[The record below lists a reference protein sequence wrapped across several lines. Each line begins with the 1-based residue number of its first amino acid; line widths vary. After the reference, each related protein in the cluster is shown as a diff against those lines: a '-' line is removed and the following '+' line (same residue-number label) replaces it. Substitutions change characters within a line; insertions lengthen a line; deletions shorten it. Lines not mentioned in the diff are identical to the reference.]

1 MPTKVDTSWMQV
13 VEVVWNK
20 ISRHLLISGSLYQ
33 DENQSGFTAK
43 TGFKLSHPL
52 MFRDDGFRIDTMQYT
67 CIYSSA
73 LINRILILFALVL
86 SSACANNAAVRESIP
101 DSTATYA
108 ARPVASTNRVE
119 SESARLNQWFEDK
132 YAEELAWSP
141 ITLTNLGSREK
152 YDQIDDF
159 SEKAAD
165 DFLRWQANTVAEL
178 KAGFDYGALGTD
190 DRVSYDLWVYRY
202 ESALPL
208 LPYRRLEYL
217 FTQMNDPHAWLPNFL
232 INQHLVESEQDMQ
245 AYIRRIGGIAHAIDQ
260 LLERA
265 RVAAGEGVRPPRFA
279 YENVIS
285 VSRNLLDGAPFDTT
299 KGKDTP
305 LWSDASGKIAALLE
319 ANKIDQPRADKLLA
333 ETRLALLDK
342 FLPAY
347 TRLIYWFEKDLVN
360 VDQNARGVSALPN
373 GATYYELLL
382 KNITNT
388 GTSAEQIH
396 QTGLRE
402 VARIR
407 GEMERIKQQVGFT
420 GTLEQFFATIRGD
433 KRFLYP
439 DTDEG
444 RAAYLIDAEAFFD
457 MIRAR
462 LPDYFGLLPRARLVV
477 KRVESFREQDGAP
490 QHYQAGTKDGSR
502 PGIYYVHLSDMA
514 SMSKTEMEAIA
525 YHEGIPGH
533 HLQIAIARELENI
546 PEFRTVGGSVS
557 YTEGWAL
564 YAEYLSKEMGAYKDP
579 YSDFGR
585 LMTEIWRAVRMVVD
599 TGIHAKG
606 WTEQQAFNYFRK
618 NSPKP
623 DGQIRNEIQRYFSLP
638 GQATSYKTGM
648 LKILELRARAEAE
661 LGERFDIREFHD
673 VVLGN
678 GFVPLTI
685 LERLVDDWIRVNKAD

>member
-1 MPTKVDTSWMQV
+1 M
-13 VEVVWNK
+13 
-20 ISRHLLISGSLYQ
+20 
-33 DENQSGFTAK
+33 
-43 TGFKLSHPL
+43 
-52 MFRDDGFRIDTMQYT
+52 IDMDNDYPSFFYRAG
-67 CIYSSA
+67 IA
-73 LINRILILFALVL
+73 FALVL
-86 SSACANNAAVRESIP
+86 STACTNNMAIRTGKP
-101 DSTATYA
+101 DADVAIATQT
-108 ARPVASTNRVE
+108 VASKDHIE
-119 SESARLNQWFEDK
+119 SESARLNQWFADK

-141 ITLTNLGSREK
+141 TTLTSLGSREK

-165 DFLRWQANTVAEL
+165 DFLRWQADTVAEL
-178 KAGFDYGALGTD
+178 KASFDYATLNPD
-190 DRVSYDLWVYRY
+190 ARVSYDLWIYRY
-202 ESALPL
+202 ESVLPL
-208 LPYRRLEYL
+208 IPFRRREYV

-232 INQHLVESEQDMQ
+232 INQHEVESEQDMQ
-245 AYIRRIGGIAHAIDQ
+245 AYIHRIGGIARAIDQ
-260 LLERA
+260 LLQRA
-265 RVAAGEGVRPPRFA
+265 RVAAEEGVRPPRFA

-285 VSRNLLDGAPFDTT
+285 VSRNLLDGAPFDNT

-305 LWSDASGKIAALLE
+305 LWSDANSKISALL
-319 ANKIDQPRADKLLA
+319 ASNKIDQPRADKLLA
-333 ETRLALLDK
+333 ETRQALLDK

-347 TRLIYWFEKDLVN
+347 DRLITWFEKDISN
-360 VDQNARGVSALPN
+360 VDVNAHGVYALPD
-373 GATYYELLL
+373 GTTYYDLLL

-388 GTSAEQIH
+388 DVNAEQIH

-420 GTLEQFFATIRGD
+420 GTLEQFFASIRAD

-439 DTDEG
+439 NTDEG
-444 RAAYLIDAEAFFD
+444 RAAYLNDAEAFFD
-457 MIRAR
+457 TIRAR

-477 KRVESFREQDGAP
+477 KRVEAFREQDGAP

-564 YAEYLSKEMGAYKDP
+564 YAEYLAKEMGAYKDP

-606 WTEQQAFNYFRK
+606 WTEEQAFNYFRE

-623 DGQIRNEIQRYFSLP
+623 DGQIRNEVQRYFSLP

-648 LKILELRARAEAE
+648 LKILELRTRAQAE
-661 LGERFDIREFHD
+661 LGARFDIREFHD

-685 LERLVDDWIRVNKAD
+685 LERLVDDWIAEKKVLQ